1 MAIKTQR
8 MVIPARPETVEERE
22 VGVICDLCGRDSTD
36 CSGEG
41 WADRSRSQDNVDEI
55 MICRQLGYDY
65 SDVEQSFVIDKV
77 DMCNA
82 CWESHFLPWLASFK
96 VTPRRYHRDYREF
109 HD

>member
-8 MVIPARPETVEERE
+8 MTIPARPETVEERE
-22 VGVICDLCGRDSTD
+22 VGVICDICGRDSTE
-36 CSGEG
+36 SGGNG
-41 WADRSRSQDNVDEI
+41 WGKRGGDVDEI
-55 MICRQLGYDY
+55 MVCRQHGYDY